1 MRVIRIETPDTSS
14 LGSGMT
20 VALVLCE
27 RLMSFPKATKERSRE
42 SFCLK
47 LTRSE
52 IPDTSSLSSGM
63 TLFLC
68 VANDLGHSL

>member
-27 RLMSFPKATKERSRE
+27 RLMSFPIATKERSRE
-42 SFCLK
+42 SFWVLVSTY
-47 LTRSE
+47 LALL
-52 IPDTSSLSSGM
+52 I
-63 TLFLC
+63 
-68 VANDLGHSL
+68 